1 MNQTDIESNLSKFF
15 SLIKDVPQVKF
26 VKVEA
31 KTITLEFLTLILVD
45 IKKTSKVSDL
55 LEFRVDK
62 I

>member
-31 KTITLEFLTLILVD
+31 KTITLEFLTSILVD